1 MAKRLSFEGI
11 PKQEADRLRKERA
24 RAKARQRYAFA
35 TMNRGDPN
43 AAAARIRNSSQDCAT
58 IAREVRKKQMRK

>member
-1 MAKRLSFEGI
+1 MAKRLSFKGI

-24 RAKARQRYAFA
+24 RAKARQRYAFDN
-35 TMNRGDPN
+35 MNKGDPN
-43 AAAARIRNSSQDCAT
+43 VAAARIRNSSKDYAM